1 MFKKIAVWIPVIVL
15 ACFIFG
21 FSAQDGVASGGLSR
35 KVAAFLVDMAD
46 ATGWVDVAESERDSV
61 IESIQY
67 PVRKLAHMSE
77 YALLTV
83 LTYIALAVDG
93 ISKGKRWWLALLGAI
108 LFACTDEFHQL
119 FVPGR
124 AGMITDVLIDS
135 VGCIIGVLMCITT
148 VSIKSKFMLDRKH
161 NSVL

>member
-1 MFKKIAVWIPVIVL
+1 MIKKIVVWIPVIVL

-21 FSAQDGVASGGLSR
+21 FSAQNGEASGGLSR
-35 KVAAFLVDMAD
+35 KVATFLVDIAD
-46 ATGWVDVAESERDSV
+46 AVGVIDVAECERDSV

-77 YALLTV
+77 YALLTI
-83 LTYIALAVDG
+83 LTYVALAVDG
-93 ISKGKRWWLALLGAI
+93 VGRTKRWWIALVGAV

-124 AGMITDVLIDS
+124 AGLLTDVLFDS
-135 VGCIIGVLMCITT
+135 VGCVIGVLICITT
-148 VSIKSKFMLDRKH
+148 VSIKSKFLLDRQH
-161 NSVL
+161 DSVL